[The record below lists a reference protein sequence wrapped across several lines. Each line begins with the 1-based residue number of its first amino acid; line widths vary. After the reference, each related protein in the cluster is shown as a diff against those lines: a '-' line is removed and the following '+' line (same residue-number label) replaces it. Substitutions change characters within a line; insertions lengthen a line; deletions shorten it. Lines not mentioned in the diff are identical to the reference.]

1 MDLNKMV
8 LDVMKEKQRSTV
20 KEIADVSLLQHREKV
35 RQALAELAKQNK
47 VIYYDEKWYYI
58 NDLIKHLLDEQ
69 AKQIKTINKLTK
81 DLTNKFIEISEMMKK
96 RGFYDN

>member
-20 KEIADVSLLQHREKV
+20 KEIADVCLLQHREKV

-47 VIYYDEKWYYI
+47 VIYYDEQWYYI

-81 DLTNKFIEISEMMKK
+81 ELTNKFIELSEMMRK